1 MQRST
6 NRLPQSRTV
15 KPLAAALRR
24 PGRVLAGVAA
34 LALAATALA
43 TAGPAQAATTYREYA
58 NNSSQFKLVMTA
70 RGTAVGSPVGL
81 SVDNDDRF
89 AQWRRE
95 FLSTSADGRPVY
107 RYIVRASEPAN
118 KCLDVKDSSRN
129 VGAAIVVR
137 PCDGRASQRWASI
150 TSNAFGGTFH
160 RFRNENSGLFVAR
173 TPGPEF
179 ITNLIQNKANNGGLW
194 TPRVSLTLP

>member
-6 NRLPQSRTV
+6 NGQSPSRTV
-15 KPLAAALRR
+15 RPLAAALRR

-34 LALAATALA
+34 LAIAATALA
-43 TAGPAQAATTYREYA
+43 VAGPAQAATTYREYA

-70 RGTAVGSPVGL
+70 RGTAVGSAVGL
-81 SVDNDDRF
+81 SVDNDDRL

-107 RYIVRASEPAN
+107 RYILRASEPAN
-118 KCLDVKDSSRN
+118 KCLDVKDSSRST
-129 VGAAIVVR
+129 GAAIVVR

-150 TSNAFGGTFH
+150 TSNVFGGTFH

-173 TPGPEF
+173 TTGPEF
-179 ITNLIQNKANNGGLW
+179 ITNLIQNQANNGGLW
-194 TPRVSLTLP
+194 TPRVSLTIP